1 MIDEASY
8 LVEAKWGFG
17 YLSFLCLSM
26 GIDVEG
32 SNSKFGFKTWNV
44 GNSSS
49 RLSLFFASI

>member
-26 GIDVEG
+26 D
-32 SNSKFGFKTWNV
+32 
-44 GNSSS
+44 
-49 RLSLFFASI
+49 LDD